1 MPQISQRFRLNGL
14 YFFGYLMMGFQVLY
28 LNLYLR
34 RKGFSGTEI
43 GTIWALFTLAGIL
56 LTPLIGSRFD
66 RLGRPGG
73 LLAGLAA
80 GSAFFFCFYSL
91 PLPFGFLLVSTVL
104 LAANANSIMPFM
116 NSLTLAEIS
125 SNPKSPPFGAYR
137 LWGAWGFAAA
147 GGLAGLMIRVGGL
160 WAIFPGFALSA
171 LSISLL
177 AVSGPKQEPRIK
189 VAPSQDRSAIFILIR
204 SRLFLVFML
213 VNLLMSM
220 GSSMGFTLRAIYLDA
235 IGVSDSHAGF
245 LIVLPTL
252 TEIITFSQGERILRR
267 FGVRGMVFWGAL
279 LAGIRWSLLG
289 SVRHPG
295 LLYITELSHGAGF
308 PMFLLGCMEY
318 MRRTVP
324 ERRSAT
330 AQVLVFSSASGIG
343 GATGAWL
350 SGFMLDIAGPV
361 LPLHVG
367 GAVIA
372 LGGLLHLGFLRNPK
386 GTPRRRASGNL
397 PAPPPELPPPTA

>member
-1 MPQISQRFRLNGL
+1 MPKVGQRFRLNGL

-34 RKGFSGTEI
+34 RKGFSGTQI
-43 GTIWALFTLAGIL
+43 GTIWALFTFAGIL
-56 LTPLIGSRFD
+56 LTPLIGSYFD

-91 PLPFGFLLVSTVL
+91 PLPFGILLVSTVL

-147 GGLAGLMIRVGGL
+147 GGLAGLLIRVGGL
-160 WAIFPGFALSA
+160 WAIFPGFVISA
-171 LSISLL
+171 LSISFL
-177 AVSGPKQEPRIK
+177 AASGPKQEPRGH
-189 VAPSQDRSAIFILIR
+189 ASPSQDRSAIFILLR
-204 SRLFLVFML
+204 SRLFFVFML

-220 GSSMGFTLRAIYLDA
+220 GSSMGFTLRAIYLDS

-252 TEIITFSQGERILRR
+252 TEIITFSQGEKLLRR
-267 FGVRGMVFWGAL
+267 LGVRGMVFWGGL
-279 LAGIRWSLLG
+279 LAAMRWSLLA

-295 LLYITELSHGAGF
+295 LLYLTELSHGAGF

-343 GATGAWL
+343 GAIGAWL
-350 SGFMLDIAGPV
+350 SGYLLDLAGPV
-361 LPLHVG
+361 LPLHWG
-367 GAVIA
+367 GAAIA
-372 LGGLLHLGFLRNPK
+372 LGGFLHLGFLRNPK
-386 GTPRRRASGNL
+386 GTPRRRAAAMA
-397 PAPPPELPPPTA
+397 APPPELAPPTA